1 MPWGS
6 PLAIAE
12 SVSRKSYPLYGSPEP
27 DQIRCQVGPRFLFI
41 FFLYGPARYNKY
53 GLKMETTK
61 QTKEVY
67 LKPEFD
73 TFEIKFE
80 GCLCQSPGGGGSEG
94 TGNEPLF
101 P

>member
-1 MPWGS
+1 
-6 PLAIAE
+6 
-12 SVSRKSYPLYGSPEP
+12 
-27 DQIRCQVGPRFLFI
+27 
-41 FFLYGPARYNKY
+41 
-53 GLKMETTK
+53 METTK

-80 GCLCQSPGGGGSEG
+80 GFLCQSPVGGGSEG